1 MGGEGPRC
9 PDRALRRKELV
20 WCARYTAQVTYPSAL
35 SGGWGGSGPRDFTLR
50 ASDLRI
56 CANKMETHGNRKRA
70 SGRGGCGSP
79 DLQRGLGLD
88 PSSRFVYWGPSLGPL
103 PLA

>member
-9 PDRALRRKELV
+9 PDRALRRKERV

-88 PSSRFVYWGPSLGPL
+88 QSSRFVYWGPSLGPL